1 MCICSRRRGKAE
13 DSGYKPHVVLDFTV
27 RSSPPSA
34 SPLDLAVSWYL
45 PGVRIQLRNR
55 RTMLLFRPPGINL
68 SEVVNKWTVVA
79 LKDALSEGAP
89 ATNGVSR
96 IVAVVERAITWD
108 SSFGTGRRCRIPLE
122 AQFALHHVLWR
133 YVRWIRCRTSPSTA
147 VDLVNKD
154 PEIVRLSGNLGKE
167 VPSAIEL
174 GTIRMTYSTVG

>member
-1 MCICSRRRGKAE
+1 MLFSTLQFGRLHRPRHRWILQCPGIYQAYGYNCGTAERCYCSG
-13 DSGYKPHVVLDFTV
+13 H
-27 RSSPPSA
+27 
-34 SPLDLAVSWYL
+34 
-45 PGVRIQLRNR
+45 
-55 RTMLLFRPPGINL
+55 PGINL

-108 SSFGTGRRCRIPLE
+108 LSFGTGRRCRMPLE

-133 YVRWIRCRTSPSTA
+133 YGRWIRCRTSPSIA

>member
-1 MCICSRRRGKAE
+1 M
-13 DSGYKPHVVLDFTV
+13 
-27 RSSPPSA
+27 
-34 SPLDLAVSWYL
+34 
-45 PGVRIQLRNR
+45 
-55 RTMLLFRPPGINL
+55 
-68 SEVVNKWTVVA
+68 NKWTVVA

-108 SSFGTGRRCRIPLE
+108 LSFGTGRRCRMPLE

-133 YVRWIRCRTSPSTA
+133 YGRWIRCRTSPSIA

-167 VPSAIEL
+167 VPRCSRVRHHSDDMLHRRVNDGSAMDL
-174 GTIRMTYSTVG
+174 YTR